1 MTIVKRESYRFKV
14 PSKCI
19 VKSQRGHHV
28 VVKVNILCDE
38 CRSILC
44 DDCCSHNLNLA

>member
-14 PSKCI
+14 PSKLI

-38 CRSILC
+38 CWSAYWVMIVALTI
-44 DDCCSHNLNLA
+44 